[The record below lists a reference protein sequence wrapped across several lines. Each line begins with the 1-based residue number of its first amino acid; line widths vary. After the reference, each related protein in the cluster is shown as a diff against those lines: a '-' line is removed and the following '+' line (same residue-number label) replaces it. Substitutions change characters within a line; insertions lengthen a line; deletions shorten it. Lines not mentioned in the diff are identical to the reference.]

1 MNNMNYK
8 SQGTVEV
15 VFRMVSD
22 SQCLKRAPRE
32 MSREAAMNAVE
43 TGSANDAPE
52 PTSGEGAGAN

>member
-15 VFRMVSD
+15 VFGMVSD

-43 TGSANDAPE
+43 TGSANDAP
-52 PTSGEGAGAN
+52 TSGEGAGAN